1 MYFLRITGEGRE
13 HFTARAMLQVTGFGL
28 LSSPAQR
35 FRRQPDMQE
44 ELQKILFYAGRRG
57 RDGLPGGV
65 LQWST
70 AAGTQVTLRR
80 RCLQCPIAG
89 QGSTR
94 FSHVMHPTAMDCLAG
109 APVLPS

>member
-1 MYFLRITGEGRE
+1 MVYNELEQGDILSEVRVGLASIAYADILLRSIWVI
-13 HFTARAMLQVTGFGL
+13 HKI
-28 LSSPAQR
+28 
-35 FRRQPDMQE
+35 RQTPV
-44 ELQKILFYAGRRG
+44 QKILFYAGRGG

-70 AAGTQVTLRR
+70 AAGTRVTLRR